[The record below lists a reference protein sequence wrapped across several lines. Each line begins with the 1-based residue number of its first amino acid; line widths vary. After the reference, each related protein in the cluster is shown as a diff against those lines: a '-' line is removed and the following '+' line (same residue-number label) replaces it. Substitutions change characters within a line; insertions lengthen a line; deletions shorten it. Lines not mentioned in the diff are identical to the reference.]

1 MKFENFYMGRVYHD
15 PKQTI
20 IDRLWIWYQFN
31 SEVFDGK
38 LPSSIPSER
47 DPDEVIIR
55 HPADSSLANRY
66 AGRLMQLI
74 TDIAAIHNITV
85 EELREGRKRTTR
97 EPMRSVI
104 NQYLQLASENRFDF
118 IYTALSEQRRDSLQ
132 AGSDK
137 TEIMHD
143 IRCACI
149 ECREKKGH
157 EFQVAIQQKPTTYFS
172 EVEPGMED
180 TIKTTRYYL
189 KQRINE
195 EQSGIIYYYEE
206 M

>member
-15 PKQTI
+15 PKQSI
-20 IDRLWIWYQFN
+20 INRLWIWYRFN

-38 LPSSIPSER
+38 LESSIPSER

-55 HPADSSLANRY
+55 HPSDKSLAHRY
-66 AGRLMQLI
+66 ATRLMQLI
-74 TDIAAIHNITV
+74 TDIAAIHNVTV
-85 EELREGRKRTTR
+85 EELREGRRYAER
-97 EPMRSVI
+97 ETMRSVV
-104 NQYLQLASENRFDF
+104 NQYLHLVNENRFDF

-132 AGSDK
+132 AGTDK

-143 IRCACI
+143 IKCACV

-157 EFQVAIQQKPTTYFS
+157 EFRVAVQANPTTYFAEVPS
-172 EVEPGMED
+172 ELEC
-180 TIKTTRYYL
+180 TAKTKSYIL
-189 KQRINE
+189 KQRINK